1 MSMRSTIALAMLAA
15 CAAACT
21 EQAQTATP
29 AKKADAKP
37 WEGAQGGNVAAGWKA
52 GDKDAWETQMRLR
65 VQGQNEYSRGA
76 PELAAAETAPA
87 AAKTP

>member
-21 EQAQTATP
+21 ERAQTATP
-29 AKKADAKP
+29 AKKADAKA
-37 WEGAQGGNVAAGWKA
+37 WEGAQGGNVAPGWKA

-76 PELAAAETAPA
+76 PELAAAETAPV